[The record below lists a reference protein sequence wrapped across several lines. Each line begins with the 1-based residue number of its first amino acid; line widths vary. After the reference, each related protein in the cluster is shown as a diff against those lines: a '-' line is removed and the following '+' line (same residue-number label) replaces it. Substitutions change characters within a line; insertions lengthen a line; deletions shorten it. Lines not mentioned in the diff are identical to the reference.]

1 MSYSSWLLLRKVG
14 GRILQHYQISNKQ
27 ISLIGEVNQD
37 KFGCKT
43 PGTQIKIVPE
53 KQILE
58 LKPDYIFIFT
68 WHFKK
73 FFLKN
78 KNFKNFKLVFPL
90 PKFEIINN

>member
-1 MSYSSWLLLRKVG
+1 M
-14 GRILQHYQISNKQ
+14 QHYQISNKQ